1 MNKVFTSLFVFA
13 FTGFVLSS
21 GISVIGTAVHNVQ
34 TAFGQNTQTHHPLL
48 SYERRI

>member
-1 MNKVFTSLFVFA
+1 MNRVLTSLFFFA

-34 TAFGQNTQTHHPLL
+34 TAFGQHSHTHQPLL
-48 SYERRI
+48 SYERSI